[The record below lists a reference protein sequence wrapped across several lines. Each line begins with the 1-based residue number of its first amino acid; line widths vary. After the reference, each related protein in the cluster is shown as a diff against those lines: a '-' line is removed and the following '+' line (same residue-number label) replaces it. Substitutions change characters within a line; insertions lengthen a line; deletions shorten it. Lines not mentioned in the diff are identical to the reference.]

1 MVPST
6 HAQNL
11 LDSNDPSIFA
21 IRTNGPGKSTVL
33 LAAHAL
39 HWMVGSSS
47 ALGRPGSRIAPY
59 EPFRLDAAT
68 RDAPVT
74 IGCDVVLDGKVRS
87 YEISFRSHLIEH
99 ERLTLHDPAGDN
111 VLIYRP
117 QSGEVQGSLI
127 AASESNRLYVK
138 EMQPNVAVLSKLAQ
152 HGPSKGRDSV
162 QPYYKAIL
170 AATRW
175 KEFSSSAMGNMAPPD
190 QRLAQDADYQNWIM
204 RHLIRP
210 ADLGIEEM
218 HTRIDDIEYPEAMRK
233 SLPQTPDFVLPDKQ
247 LLLSFIHRGKDRQ
260 AIEYSAESAG
270 TRKLLNISEELW
282 ILAHESVATFADELS
297 ASLHPRLLDVLVRAI
312 NEPDSQR
319 IQSQLIFAT
328 HDTSL
333 LEGRDGLPPAL
344 RRDQVY
350 FTKKGT
356 EGMSELYSLAEF
368 KDNARPNHNLRKRYM
383 EGLYGAI
390 PLVEKLT
397 L

>member
-1 MVPST
+1 
-6 HAQNL
+6 
-11 LDSNDPSIFA
+11 
-21 IRTNGPGKSTVL
+21 
-33 LAAHAL
+33 
-39 HWMVGSSS
+39 
-47 ALGRPGSRIAPY
+47 
-59 EPFRLDAAT
+59 
-68 RDAPVT
+68 
-74 IGCDVVLDGKVRS
+74 
-87 YEISFRSHLIEH
+87 
-99 ERLTLHDPAGDN
+99 
-111 VLIYRP
+111 
-117 QSGEVQGSLI
+117 
-127 AASESNRLYVK
+127 
-138 EMQPNVAVLSKLAQ
+138 
-152 HGPSKGRDSV
+152 
-162 QPYYKAIL
+162 
-170 AATRW
+170 
-175 KEFSSSAMGNMAPPD
+175 
-190 QRLAQDADYQNWIM
+190 
-204 RHLIRP
+204 
-210 ADLGIEEM
+210 M